1 MSSLVLI
8 SITSIILGLFL
19 LTLSTISPHNNVLG
33 QALKLPSVKIIFP
46 TPGENVS
53 VNDTFIF
60 RGVSSDNS
68 SSDCQVSII
77 LNDIRPY
84 QPVVPIKD
92 NDYSS
97 WTFDLG
103 TYSTAVKDGYNKA
116 TAKISC
122 LGPLANA
129 TKWNS
134 INFTKIIENGTITNA
149 SNIQLMQPAG
159 ETPEGT
165 GLDASTTENIS
176 ELKSQN
182 NTGAIIDNASSLET
196 GLDASTTE
204 NISELES
211 QNNTGAIIDNA
222 SSLETGLDASTT
234 ENISELESQN
244 NTGAIIDN
252 ASSVKPAS
260 TLPTTPT
267 PLSIAVRLDRNPISV
282 GSLQT
287 AIVNVSDSVT
297 GQPIANAT
305 IKAGITS
312 PSGKII
318 NFENM
323 TRANGDTSFSW
334 IVARVA
340 ETGHFDV
347 NFNASA
353 IGYISNQTAASYEV
367 VNDPSLRNQTVS
379 PFN

>member
-19 LTLSTISPHNNVLG
+19 LTLSAISPHNNVLG
-33 QALKLPSVKIIFP
+33 QALKLPSVKITFP

-149 SNIQLMQPAG
+149 SNIQLMQPGG

-182 NTGAIIDNASSLET
+182 NTGE
-196 GLDASTTE
+196 
-204 NISELES
+204 
-211 QNNTGAIIDNA
+211 
-222 SSLETGLDASTT
+222 
-234 ENISELESQN
+234 
-244 NTGAIIDN
+244 IIDN

-287 AIVNVSDSVT
+287 AIVNVADSVT

-323 TRANGDTSFSW
+323 TRTNGDTSFSW

>member
-8 SITSIILGLFL
+8 SNTSIILGLFL
-19 LTLSTISPHNNVLG
+19 LTLSAISPHNNVLG
-33 QALKLPSVKIIFP
+33 QALKLPSVKITFP

-103 TYSTAVKDGYNKA
+103 TYSTAVNDGYNKA

-165 GLDASTTENIS
+165 GLDTSTTENIS

-182 NTGAIIDNASSLET
+182 NTGE
-196 GLDASTTE
+196 
-204 NISELES
+204 
-211 QNNTGAIIDNA
+211 
-222 SSLETGLDASTT
+222 
-234 ENISELESQN
+234 
-244 NTGAIIDN
+244 IIDN

-287 AIVNVSDSVT
+287 AIVNVADSVT

>member
-1 MSSLVLI
+1 MISLVLI

-19 LTLSTISPHNNVLG
+19 LTLSAISPHNNVLG
-33 QALKLPSVKIIFP
+33 QALKLPSVKITFP

-165 GLDASTTENIS
+165 GLDTSTTENIS

-182 NTGAIIDNASSLET
+182 NTGE
-196 GLDASTTE
+196 
-204 NISELES
+204 
-211 QNNTGAIIDNA
+211 
-222 SSLETGLDASTT
+222 
-234 ENISELESQN
+234 
-244 NTGAIIDN
+244 IIDN

-260 TLPTTPT
+260 TLPTTPI

-287 AIVNVSDSVT
+287 ANVNVADSVT

>member
-33 QALKLPSVKIIFP
+33 QALKLPSVKIILP

-159 ETPEGT
+159 ETPEG
-165 GLDASTTENIS
+165 
-176 ELKSQN
+176 
-182 NTGAIIDNASSLET
+182 T

>member
-1 MSSLVLI
+1 MISLVLI

-19 LTLSTISPHNNVLG
+19 LTLSAISPHNNVLG
-33 QALKLPSVKIIFP
+33 QALKLPSVKITFP

-60 RGVSSDNS
+60 SGVSSDNS

-134 INFTKIIENGTITNA
+134 INFTKIIDNGTITNA
-149 SNIQLMQPAG
+149 SDIQLMQPAG

-165 GLDASTTENIS
+165 GLDTSTTENIS

-182 NTGAIIDNASSLET
+182 NTGE
-196 GLDASTTE
+196 
-204 NISELES
+204 
-211 QNNTGAIIDNA
+211 
-222 SSLETGLDASTT
+222 
-234 ENISELESQN
+234 
-244 NTGAIIDN
+244 IIDN

-287 AIVNVSDSVT
+287 ANVNVADSVT